1 MRAWPNLRGKNE
13 RGERDGVKSGRTCIL
28 SISNDESIL
37 GTRYLVLQQLGYNV
51 VSALGFAEAL
61 DQCKHSAEFNV
72 CILGS
77 SIEEPER
84 RALVP
89 VFRANSA
96 GRVIVLKKHP
106 EENVPEADF
115 AIEPAQLLPTLATVA
130 ADRAA

>member
-1 MRAWPNLRGKNE
+1 MA
-13 RGERDGVKSGRTCIL
+13 VKSNGNRVL
-28 SISNDESIL
+28 SISNEESIL
-37 GTRYLVLQQLGYNV
+37 TTRHLTLQQLGYDV

-61 DQCKHSAEFNV
+61 ERCRSGVRFDL

-89 VFRANSA
+89 AFRADSA
-96 GRVIVLKKHP
+96 GRVIVLKKNA
-106 EENVPEADF
+106 EDNVPEADF
-115 AIEPAQLLPTLATVA
+115 AIEPAQLLATLARIA